1 MKLNDLDKL
10 IPQYA
15 ANKAELDDYKK
26 ICDKENAQIKA
37 IMKDFVVTNY
47 EASGYKATYSVSNRE
62 TMNED
67 ILISLFTSVPGF
79 VSVSENYGIVKNKP
93 YIDFDA
99 LEKAIYDDKLTQDQ
113 LMELNKAKEVKE
125 VVTLRVSKVKKS
137 KNDE

>member
-1 MKLNDLDKL
+1 MRLNELDTL

-15 ANKAELDDYKK
+15 ANKSELDGYKK

-47 EASGYKATYSVSNRE
+47 EAGGYKATYSVSNRE

-99 LEKAIYDDKLTQDQ
+99 LEKAIYDDKLTPDQ

-137 KNDE
+137 KDEE

>member
-15 ANKAELDDYKK
+15 ANKSELDGYKK
-26 ICDKENAQIKA
+26 ICDKENAQIKE
-37 IMKDFVVTNY
+37 IMKSFVVTNY
-47 EASGYKATYSVSNRE
+47 EAGDYKANYSVSKRE

-113 LMELNKAKEVKE
+113 LMELNKAKETKE
-125 VVTLRVSKVKKS
+125 VVTLRVTKVKK
-137 KNDE
+137 KEDED